1 MSVNM
6 IVLLD
11 RLLSEIPMRRAQHAS
26 VALE

>member
-11 RLLSEIPMRRAQHAS
+11 RLLSDIPMRRAQHAS

>member
-26 VALE
+26 AALE

>member
-11 RLLSEIPMRRAQHAS
+11 RLLSDIPMRRAQHAS
-26 VALE
+26 VTLE